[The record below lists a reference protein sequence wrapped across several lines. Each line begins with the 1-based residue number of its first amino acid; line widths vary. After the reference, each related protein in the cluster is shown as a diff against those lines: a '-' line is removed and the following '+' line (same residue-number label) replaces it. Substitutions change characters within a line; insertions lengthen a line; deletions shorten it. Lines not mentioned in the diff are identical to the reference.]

1 MFISILAGLSALSIS
16 IVAAYYS
23 IVGLTA
29 IFPATFLSVIIMGSV
44 LEVGKIVTTVWLHS
58 HWDKASTL
66 LRLYLSIAVIILMTI
81 TSLGIFGFLSK
92 SHLENSA
99 SSTEISYQIEEINTK
114 IARKDADI
122 KDNESI
128 ISQLDKSVSILTDA
142 QRIRG
147 KDGAL
152 AVRES
157 QKEEREALNKNIS
170 TASDERQVLIQQKL
184 ALQSEVSKLEIEVG
198 PIRYVAEMIYG
209 ANPDTTILEKAVRY
223 LIILIVMVFDPLAL
237 VLLIAAISGLSIAK
251 KEKVQNN
258 ILPLKA
264 PTESSSPKPDK
275 HEEATPDPNPTNITE
290 DQPSQPPE
298 TEIVKEKVSKPEHI
312 VNTGWLDGRN

>member
-128 ISQLDKSVSILTDA
+128 ISRLDKSVSILTDA

-237 VLLIAAISGLSIAK
+237 VLLIAAISGLSIA
-251 KEKVQNN
+251 
-258 ILPLKA
+258 
-264 PTESSSPKPDK
+264 
-275 HEEATPDPNPTNITE
+275 
-290 DQPSQPPE
+290 
-298 TEIVKEKVSKPEHI
+298 
-312 VNTGWLDGRN
+312 